1 MHSHELE
8 RLLKLQPQK
17 QVKAREVSIIIGL
30 KLVAALK
37 SVHEGTQ
44 HLTVESTTVKTGLK
58 ASTGIETKEYKIE
71 CSKHKDSK

>member
-17 QVKAREVSIIIGL
+17 QVKAREVPIIIGL

-37 SVHEGTQ
+37 SVHECTQ
-44 HLTVESTTVKTGLK
+44 HLTVESTTVKTGLI
-58 ASTGIETKEYKIE
+58 A
-71 CSKHKDSK
+71 